1 MRARRKWLLPTLHFA
16 SGLAALGAA
25 TDFRPA
31 SFRLSAPQRST
42 EVYLSQPFHLVSQ
55 NGKSVTEQDFRT
67 RPTAWF
73 FGFTHCPDICP
84 TTLADLTAVLKRLG
98 SDGDR
103 LNVVFV
109 TVDPERDT
117 PEVLTDYLSSFDPRI
132 VGLTGERGEIE
143 AMAKGYFVHQAKVR
157 LPNGDYTMEHTSKV
171 LLTGRDG
178 KFEGTID
185 AQDPI
190 EEQSEKLR
198 RLVRQR

>member
-1 MRARRKWLLPTLHFA
+1 MRARRKWLFPTLLFA

-25 TDFRPA
+25 TDFRPE

-42 EVYLSQPFHLVSQ
+42 EVYLAKPFHLVSQ
-55 NGKSVTEQDFRT
+55 HGKSFTDQDFRT
-67 RPTAWF
+67 KPTAWF

-117 PEVLTDYLSSFDPRI
+117 PEALTDYLSSFDPRI